1 MKKVVIISRESY
13 QTQSFMVAVEIAK
26 EKGQMPYEVT
36 LAIHP
41 KHLEVLDSFK
51 PDFAILSPETIV
63 WQAAIIKD
71 CDDRG
76 IPYIIAKG
84 SHFGT
89 RQVAKIFELVT
100 V

>member
-13 QTQSFMVAVEIAK
+13 QTQSFMVAVQIAK

-36 LAIHP
+36 LATHP

-71 CDDRG
+71 CEDRG

-89 RQVAKIFELVT
+89 RQVGKIFELVS

>member
-13 QTQSFMVAVEIAK
+13 QTRSFMVAVDIAK
-26 EKGQMPYEVT
+26 EKGEMPYEVE

-41 KHLEVLDSFK
+41 KHLEVLDAFK

-63 WQAAIIKD
+63 WQAAIEKD
-71 CDDRG
+71 CKDRN

-89 RQVAKIFELVT
+89 RQVAKIFDLVKI
-100 V
+100 